1 MAIRAVVFDWGG
13 TLTPWHDVD
22 LVAQWYAYAT
32 VYDAANA
39 ASLARRLRECEKH
52 LWDQQRSTSGA
63 VSTGAL
69 DALFQGEGID
79 VNSARHLRALSSYL
93 DFWAPH
99 TVADPDALGLLA
111 DLRNRGFRIGVLSN
125 TMWPRSF
132 HQEVFARD
140 NLDPFI
146 DVAVY
151 SSELSIAKPHAQAF
165 AVVLDALG
173 IKACEAVFVG
183 DRLEDD
189 IGGAQRLGMRTIW
202 IPHSTIPGHE
212 ASDVVPEATVDRLG
226 DVLALVEAWHAD

>member
-32 VYDAANA
+32 VYDPANA
-39 ASLARRLRECEKH
+39 ASLARRLREREQH
-52 LWDQQRSTSGA
+52 LWDQQRSTAGA

-69 DALFQGEGID
+69 DALFHGEGID
-79 VNSARHLRALSSYL
+79 LNSARHLRALSSYL

-99 TVADPDALGLLA
+99 TVADPDALGLLRE
-111 DLRNRGFRIGVLSN
+111 LKSRGYRVGVLSN

-140 NLDPFI
+140 DLDPFI
-146 DVAVY
+146 DAAVY

-165 AVVLDALG
+165 GVVLDALG
-173 IKACEAVFVG
+173 IDAREAVFVG

-189 IGGAQRLGMRTIW
+189 ICGAQRLGMRTIW

-212 ASDVVPEATVDRLG
+212 ASAVVPEATVDRLG
-226 DVLALVEAWHAD
+226 DVLAVVEAWQTD